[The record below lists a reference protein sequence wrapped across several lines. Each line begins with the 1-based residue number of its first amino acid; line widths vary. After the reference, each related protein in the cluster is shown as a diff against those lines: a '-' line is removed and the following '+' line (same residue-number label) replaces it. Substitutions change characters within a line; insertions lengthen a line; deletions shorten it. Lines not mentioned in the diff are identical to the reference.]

1 MIDVSI
7 LELGRKKMT
16 PDKKTPETH
25 VILLVNA
32 PRIFHWLLTR
42 GGISVWS
49 SINPA
54 NPAKSWTTPRLAED
68 GTLMKKPSWEA
79 AEVPRVITDPAE
91 VLVSIDTEVKRFKI
105 STQESSDGLYTKLT
119 DASAERIR
127 SEVEKAGE
135 NSYYG
140 FDYERQEAIIYQN
153 EKLIPIT
160 EYVQQTVGA

>member
-1 MIDVSI
+1 
-7 LELGRKKMT
+7 MT
-16 PDKKTPETH
+16 PTKETPETH
-25 VILLVNA
+25 VILPVDA

-42 GGISVWS
+42 GGISLWS

-68 GTLMKKPSWEA
+68 GTVMKKLSWEA

-91 VLVSIDTEVKRFKI
+91 VLVSIDTEIKRFEISTHEI

-119 DASAERIR
+119 DACSERIR
-127 SEVEKAGE
+127 REVEKAGE

-140 FDYERQEAIIYQN
+140 FDYETREVIIYQN

-160 EYVQQTVGA
+160 EYVQQTLGAS